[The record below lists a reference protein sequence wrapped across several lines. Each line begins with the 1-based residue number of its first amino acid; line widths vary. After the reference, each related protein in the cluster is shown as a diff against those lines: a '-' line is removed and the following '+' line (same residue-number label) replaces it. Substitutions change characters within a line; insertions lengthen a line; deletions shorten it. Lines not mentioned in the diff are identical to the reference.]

1 MKRRLIVFIT
11 VGLLIFTVSNSFSQT
26 PDTVL
31 VKRFLELNNT
41 GKFEEARD
49 MFAPSIR
56 PQLGN
61 DILKSAWEQFIKQFG
76 RYRRII
82 NMEVVRAD
90 TFRHVRTICDFEKAD
105 VTFSFTFSTS
115 SHELYGFII
124 EGVNKK
130 SENARKSAPLADAHS
145 IDTFVVVD
153 GGKIYGTLLIPDKE
167 KSYPVVL
174 IIAGSGPTDRNG
186 NSTLGERSNVYLMLA
201 DSLAEHGIASF
212 RYDKRYLGESTDFL
226 PSAISHISF
235 DDYINDAEDIIR
247 FLQKY
252 PHCNKLI
259 VAGHSEGSLIGMI
272 AAQKTNPDAYISL
285 SGMGENFGEILE
297 WQLDQ
302 QPGINKDTVKYI
314 LDQISKGKIVENIP
328 SPLQTLFLPYL
339 QHYMFTEMK
348 YDPAREIKKLHI
360 PVLIVNGTT
369 DLQITVKQAELLHQ
383 AKPDAALVIISGM
396 NHILKDAPEN
406 RAENLATYNN
416 PALPLNDTLVEKMV
430 HFINSVPSHNRS

>member
-1 MKRRLIVFIT
+1 MKRLTGAIT
-11 VGLLIFTVSNSFSQT
+11 IALLLLIIGNSFAQP
-26 PDTVL
+26 PDTTL
-31 VKRFLELNNT
+31 VKRFIELNNM

-56 PQLGN
+56 TQLGN
-61 DILKSAWEQFIKQFG
+61 DILRKAWEQFNHQFG
-76 RYRRII
+76 RYIRIV

-124 EGVNKK
+124 EGVKDKGKK
-130 SENARKSAPLADAHS
+130 DRKPGPLANTHS
-145 IDTFVVVD
+145 IDTSVTVD
-153 GGKIYGTLLIPDKE
+153 GGKIYGTLLIPDEE
-167 KSYPVVL
+167 KNYPIVL

-186 NSTLGERSNVYLMLA
+186 NSTLGEKSNMYLMLA

-212 RYDKRYLGESTDFL
+212 RYDKRYLGESSDFL
-226 PSAISHISF
+226 PSAIEHISF
-235 DDYINDAEDIIR
+235 DDYVNDAIEIIR
-247 FLQKY
+247 FLQKNS
-252 PHCNKLI
+252 HATKI
-259 VAGHSEGSLIGMI
+259 IIAGHSEGSLIGIM
-272 AAQKTNPDAYISL
+272 AAQKTKVDAYISL
-285 SGMGENFGEILE
+285 SGMGENFGKILE

-302 QPGINKDTVKYI
+302 QPGINKDTVKHI
-314 LDQISKGKIVENIP
+314 LDKISRGQIVENIP
-328 SPLQTLFLPYL
+328 SSLQTLFLPYL

-348 YDPAREIKKLHI
+348 YNPAQELKKLHT

-383 AKPDAALVIISGM
+383 AKPDAELAIIPGM
-396 NHILKDAPEN
+396 NHILKDAPED

-416 PALPLNDTLVEKMV
+416 PDLPLNDTLVEKMV
-430 HFINSVPSHNRS
+430 RFINSVPSHSRS